1 MMATKEEAANEG
13 AVNLQIVDLPV
24 DIFEEAL
31 LVLQLIES
39 TDTGIL
45 DLLEAG
51 TEAYAGVNA
60 EILNMVALETA
71 QLSIPPPE
79 V

>member
-1 MMATKEEAANEG
+1 M
-13 AVNLQIVDLPV
+13 DLPV

-51 TEAYAGVNA
+51 TEAYAGVTA

-79 V
+79 VRFFLKPFS